1 LGDERILPTGV
12 ATDTD
17 STSTT
22 EMPVAGAVPEKFA
35 VQFAADGTERGG
47 PADGIS
53 VKNTLNVGGH
63 SQAMPT
69 AYTGINAAKKSGTMP
84 SDQSQTS
91 SAAPTSKSS
100 APAADTAA
108 RFDMSTVAA
117 SKSEAGHAEWVQ
129 PAGRTL
135 AIVRDVAERMQTTA
149 NRVVEF
155 DVNSQPGTQLSV
167 RLEYRGGVVHT
178 TFRTDSTDLRD
189 TLTREWQSTMPS
201 VASGERSVRLAE
213 PTFTTTSAPRG
224 ESQSLD
230 LGGQTTRQ
238 QQQDTPQSQGKAA
251 SSSEFAFARGA
262 NARRTATAVPAAD
275 TPAAPTLSPDTAK
288 HLHVFA

>member
-1 LGDERILPTGV
+1 
-12 ATDTD
+12 
-17 STSTT
+17 
-22 EMPVAGAVPEKFA
+22 
-35 VQFAADGTERGG
+35 
-47 PADGIS
+47 
-53 VKNTLNVGGH
+53 
-63 SQAMPT
+63 
-69 AYTGINAAKKSGTMP
+69 
-84 SDQSQTS
+84 
-91 SAAPTSKSS
+91 
-100 APAADTAA
+100 
-108 RFDMSTVAA
+108 MSTVAA